1 MILVTLGTQDKSFH
15 RLLEEIDRLIQKKV
29 IQDRVVVQAGDTKFE
44 SKRMEIFD
52 LLPMDEFESYMEEAD
67 LVITHGGIGSI
78 LTALKYGKKVI
89 AVPRLSKYKEH
100 TNDHQLQIIE
110 DFGERNYIIGVS
122 SVEEL
127 ESAFRKVKKFKPKKY
142 KTNNK
147 KFVALIENYIEKDDH
162 VSWYNRYHRIIQWIT
177 LSLFTSLFSFGGY
190 LLLVPYLGTYLSIL
204 IVLSLSCL
212 YLSRF
217 SHSGMWY
224 RIVAFILTL
233 TIGCLGFYTTYEMWN
248 LHELYI
254 IFLVFLCSLLVAF
267 YLLVD
272 KREEMKEK

>member
-100 TNDHQLQIIE
+100 TNDHQLQIIQTF
-110 DFGERNYIIGVS
+110 DSQGFIKGIKDVS
-122 SVEEL
+122 EL
-127 ESAFRKVKKFKPKKY
+127 EE
-142 KTNNK
+142 
-147 KFVALIENYIEKDDH
+147 ALLRDE
-162 VSWYNRYHRIIQWIT
+162 R
-177 LSLFTSLFSFGGY
+177 
-190 LLLVPYLGTYLSIL
+190 
-204 IVLSLSCL
+204 
-212 YLSRF
+212 
-217 SHSGMWY
+217 
-224 RIVAFILTL
+224 
-233 TIGCLGFYTTYEMWN
+233 
-248 LHELYI
+248 
-254 IFLVFLCSLLVAF
+254 LCSKTF
-267 YLLVD
+267 CKQY
-272 KREEMKEK
+272 KSCHKNH